1 MDWPSGN
8 RRFTKGDGPMAGNLR
23 KSWQAF
29 KKAHPDFEKSKAFK
43 SDVGPQFDKF
53 DKGCEELSALREA
66 TEKRATQLMTV
77 GKSVA
82 AALKGYE
89 AVVKDLQDSDETI
102 MKDFKDLNF
111 EAFEALRVQNV
122 G

>member
-1 MDWPSGN
+1 
-8 RRFTKGDGPMAGNLR
+8 MAGNLR

-82 AALKGYE
+82 AALKGRAGRASATSLASFS
-89 AVVKDLQDSDETI
+89 AVAVAAAISTKKPNRAARWNTSWKLISGTQC
-102 MKDFKDLNF
+102 
-111 EAFEALRVQNV
+111 AAA
-122 G
+122 

>member
-1 MDWPSGN
+1 
-8 RRFTKGDGPMAGNLR
+8 MAGNLR

-43 SDVGPQFDKF
+43 SDVGLQFDKF

-89 AVVKDLQDSDETI
+89 AVVKDLQDSDKTI

>member
-1 MDWPSGN
+1 
-8 RRFTKGDGPMAGNLR
+8 MAGNLR

-29 KKAHPDFEKSKAFK
+29 KKAHPAFEKSKAFK
-43 SDVGPQFDKF
+43 SDVGPQLDKF
-53 DKGCEELSALREA
+53 DKGCEELTALREA
-66 TEKRATQLMTV
+66 TEKKAVQLVTI

-89 AVVKDLQDSDETI
+89 AVVKELQDSDKTI
-102 MKDFKDLNF
+102 MKDYKELNF
-111 EAFEALRVQNV
+111 EAFEALKEQKL